1 MEKAH
6 DDSVSKLARDMVVR
20 NIDRVKMEAYIKD
33 FKNEDAATLCY
44 VLSNLSGI
52 YSADYSTNDVNEAT
66 PVINPVKNLF
76 KMYFASTTLT
86 KSVGDG
92 SLFFFFHNS
101 AKRFIELDPSLN
113 TCSKRAEFFVISKN
127 VKHVILPFKSKPNKT
142 KGVNDLIKLCRE
154 LKGHD

>member
-92 SLFFFFHNS
+92 SLFFFS
-101 AKRFIELDPSLN
+101 
-113 TCSKRAEFFVISKN
+113 
-127 VKHVILPFKSKPNKT
+127 
-142 KGVNDLIKLCRE
+142 
-154 LKGHD
+154 